1 MLEPVS
7 EPADNNSP
15 QIEEPQATVYDPAVA
30 GVHAANQLEQSGF
43 DRRQADAVVVAV
55 RELAGDLA
63 TKSELRVAIAELGN
77 ELKTEI
83 AGIESGLSREIAGLD
98 SKLSNE
104 IAGLDSRLS
113 SKIAGLDSRLSS
125 KIAGLEGGLNGEIS
139 SVEGRLNGEIV
150 DIKKTMATKEDLA
163 QMQIQQAKDAFRYT
177 MWTVG
182 IIVGALLAGMGVA
195 TAILIAV
202 ITRLLA
208 AA

>member
-113 SKIAGLDSRLSS
+113 SKIAGL
-125 KIAGLEGGLNGEIS
+125 EGGLNGEIS